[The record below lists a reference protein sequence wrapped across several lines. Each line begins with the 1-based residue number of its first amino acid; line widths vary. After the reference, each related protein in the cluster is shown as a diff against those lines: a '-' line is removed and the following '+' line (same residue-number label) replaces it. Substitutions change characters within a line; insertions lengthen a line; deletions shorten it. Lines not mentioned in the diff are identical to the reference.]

1 MRRVLLRFENLQQI
15 VGSGDLS
22 VILLTDEQRQRV
34 LSVVCDGEMTRQLVM
49 RLQGNKELCKILL
62 PEVLVQMLSSTCEM
76 TIVGVYDGQYQVML
90 MDIDSGVSA
99 RIRMSDAVL
108 LSIISQIP
116 LYIEERV
123 MSQQSVPFD
132 EETRGVAIPINTLE
146 TERLQMALKNAVEE
160 ENYELASQLR
170 DELKRRKQ

>member
-34 LSVVCDGEMTRQLVM
+34 LSVVCDAEMTRQLVM

-90 MDIDSGVSA
+90 MDIDSGVST

-108 LSIISQIP
+108 LSMISQIP

-132 EETRGVAIPINTLE
+132 EEARGVAIPINTLE